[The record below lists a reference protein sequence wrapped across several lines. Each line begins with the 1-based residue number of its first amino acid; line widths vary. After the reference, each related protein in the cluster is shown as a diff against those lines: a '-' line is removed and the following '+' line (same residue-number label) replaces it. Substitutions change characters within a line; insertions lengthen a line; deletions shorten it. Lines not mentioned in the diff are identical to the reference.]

1 MMDSIPNIGAAGLGC
16 IIGWLVYYINRHRR
30 ADVQF
35 SDLTT
40 VIGIVGGAGMTS
52 LLGGADK
59 ALFGSYGM
67 GLFVGF
73 FGYFLALVVLAK
85 NARGAFGARMGIV
98 ENRQQSLQGAVS
110 VTQRVNR
117 RNES

>member
-16 IIGWLVYYINRHRR
+16 IIGWLVHYINRNRR

-40 VIGIVGGAGMTS
+40 VIGIVGGAGVTS

-59 ALFGSYGM
+59 TLFGSYGM

-73 FGYFLALVVLAK
+73 FGYFLALV
-85 NARGAFGARMGIV
+85 ARSRKSNGAFSPAWLLDG
-98 ENRQQSLQGAVS
+98 
-110 VTQRVNR
+110 R
-117 RNES
+117 RKKP

>member
-16 IIGWLVYYINRHRR
+16 IIGWLVHYINCSRR

-40 VIGIVGGAGMTS
+40 VIGIVGGAGVTS
-52 LLGGADK
+52 LFGGADK
-59 ALFGSYGM
+59 ALFSSYGM

-73 FGYFLALVVLAK
+73 FGYFLALVVLTK
-85 NARGAFGARMGIV
+85 NSGGTFAVRMEGT
-98 ENRQQSLQGAVS
+98 ENRQKSLEGAVS

>member
-1 MMDSIPNIGAAGLGC
+1 MIDSIPNIGAAGFGC
-16 IIGWLVYYINRHRR
+16 IIGWLVYYINHNRR

-40 VIGIVGGAGMTS
+40 VIGIVGGAGVTS
-52 LLGGADK
+52 LLGGTDK
-59 ALFGSYGM
+59 TLFGSYGM

-73 FGYFLALVVLAK
+73 FGYFLALVVLVK
-85 NARGAFGARMGIV
+85 NSGGAYGARMGGA
-98 ENRQQSLQGAVS
+98 ENRQQSLEGAVS